1 MNLRVL
7 AALLITLILWSS
19 AFAAIRGAL
28 HAYDP
33 GSLAFL
39 RFATASLALGIFAL
53 ITRMRLPD
61 FQDVPMILVCGVF
74 GISAYHLLLNYG
86 EVTVEAGTSAFLINT
101 SPLFTVL
108 IARWVLNERLRLAGW
123 LGIGISLLG
132 VLLIVL
138 GKNKGFSFHTDALY
152 IVGAAFA
159 SSIYIVLHKPY
170 LKKYR
175 AVEFMTYMIWA
186 GTATLLVFAP
196 HAIAQLRTAPL
207 QPTLLIVYL
216 GVFPAAV
223 AYVTWTYLM
232 AVMPVSRAVTML
244 YLVPPFATFFGWLF
258 LGEAPGLIAFAG
270 GLLALLGVIV
280 VNRWGKVVE
289 AKSVVSDSPA
299 LDTNSIVSSEPSAS
313 ATQVVK

>member
-1 MNLRVL
+1 MNTRVIV
-7 AALLITLILWSS
+7 ALLITLVLWSS

-33 GSLAFL
+33 GSLALL
-39 RFATASLALGIFAL
+39 RFTTASLALGIFAL

-61 FQDVPMILVCGVF
+61 RKDVPMIFVCGLF
-74 GISAYHLLLNYG
+74 GVAGYHLMLNIG
-86 EVTVEAGTSAFLINT
+86 EVTVEAGTTAFLINT
-101 SPLFTVL
+101 SPVFTVL
-108 IARWVLNERLRLAGW
+108 IARWVLKERLKAAGW
-123 LGIGISLLG
+123 VGIALSLSG
-132 VLLIVL
+132 VLLIVK
-138 GKNKGFSFHTDALY
+138 GRNKGFSFHADALY
-152 IVGAAFA
+152 IIGAAFS

-186 GTATLLVFAP
+186 GTVPLLPFAP
-196 HAIAQLRTAPL
+196 HAIEQLRAADL

-232 AVMPVSRAVTML
+232 AVMPVSRAVAML

-258 LGEAPGLIAFAG
+258 LGEKLGPTVLG
-270 GLLALLGVIV
+270 GGALALLGVIV
-280 VNRWGKVVE
+280 VNRWGKVIE
-289 AKSVVSDSPA
+289 AKSLVSA
-299 LDTNSIVSSEPSAS
+299 EQKLDTTAVPAP
-313 ATQVVK
+313 AVPTQVLK